1 MGFEA
6 LGNKLFLLG
15 GCSEFLDSTDEV
27 YSYDASSKCWAQA
40 TSLSTARYNF
50 ACEVSDEK
58 LYVIGG
64 GGSNSSDHSWETF
77 DPLTNCWTSQTDPK
91 IVSEIKHSVVL
102 DRNIYVRCT
111 SKYPV
116 TPHVSAVVYKP
127 SSGTWQYA
135 DDDMVSGWRGPV
147 VVVDGTLYVL
157 DQSLGRTR
165 LMMSL
170 KERREWIPVGRLLPS
185 NARPPFQL
193 VAVGKS
199 IFIVGRVLSTVVVDV
214 GDLGNEDQ
222 MIVGSALPGLLFDVN
237 VISVKCLS
245 I

>member
-1 MGFEA
+1 M
-6 LGNKLFLLG
+6 
-15 GCSEFLDSTDEV
+15 
-27 YSYDASSKCWAQA
+27 
-40 TSLSTARYNF
+40 
-50 ACEVSDEK
+50 DEK

-64 GGSNSSDHSWETF
+64 SGSNSSDHSWETF

-102 DRNIYVRCT
+102 DGNIYVRCARFCANPRVF
-111 SKYPV
+111 S
-116 TPHVSAVVYKP
+116 VVYKP

-170 KERREWIPVGRLLPS
+170 KERREWIPVGRLLPL

-193 VAVGKS
+193 AEVGLWA
-199 IFIVGRVLSTVVVDV
+199 FIVALSAT
-214 GDLGNEDQ
+214 
-222 MIVGSALPGLLFDVN
+222 PRT
-237 VISVKCLS
+237 
-245 I
+245 